1 MINTAHSSDVDSP
14 HQLYPVA
21 GWTAWR
27 RTLTSL
33 SVGSRSKVLIAGLVG
48 RRSTRFGVVLAALA
62 PLVLAAAPAAP
73 NPDPARLKDTV
84 EHLVDFGTR
93 HTLSSQTDSGR
104 GIGAAQ
110 RWVAAQFSAIGQQ
123 CGGCL
128 TVERIADH
136 MTGARLPPEGV
147 EITDILGVQK
157 GSDPN
162 RYVIVS
168 GHLDSRIT
176 DVMNATA
183 DAPGANDDGS
193 GVALVLEAA
202 RLLSREHFKATI
214 IYAAVAGE
222 EQGLYGSTLLAKTAK
237 ARGWRVDAML
247 NNDIVGNTMGQNGV
261 RVADRVRVFS
271 EGIRASED
279 LHQQMI
285 RRALGGEDDGP
296 SRALAKAADHV
307 AKGLP
312 RGLDVFVNRRPDRFG
327 RGGDH
332 FPFLALGYPA
342 IRFTVGAENW
352 TQQHQDLRTEGGIR
366 YGDTV
371 DRMDFPYLAKV
382 TAINV
387 ALIRR
392 LATAPPAPQ
401 GVTIAGALSFDTTV
415 EWQPVAGAVA
425 YRVHWRRDDKQE
437 WTDSRDVKGSQ
448 AVLKNVP
455 VDDTFV
461 GVSALAAD
469 GSESLVTFAGAGRD

>member
-1 MINTAHSSDVDSP
+1 MKLLI
-14 HQLYPVA
+14 
-21 GWTAWR
+21 
-27 RTLTSL
+27 LTPFL
-33 SVGSRSKVLIAGLVG
+33 
-48 RRSTRFGVVLAALA
+48 
-62 PLVLAAAPAAP
+62 LAAAPAAP
-73 NPDPARLKDTV
+73 SPDPARLKDTV
-84 EHLVDFGTR
+84 EHLVAFGTR
-93 HTLSSQTDSGR
+93 HTLSSQTDPKR

-110 RWVAAQFSAIGQQ
+110 HWVAGQFAAIGKQ
-123 CGGCL
+123 CGGCI

-136 MTGARLPPEGV
+136 ITGDRLPPAGV
-147 EITDILGVQK
+147 EIADILGVQK

-168 GHLDSRIT
+168 GHLDSRVT
-176 DVMNATA
+176 DVMDATS

-222 EQGLYGSTLLAKTAK
+222 EQGLDGSTLLAKTAK
-237 ARGWRVDAML
+237 TRGWQVDAML

-285 RRALGGEDDGP
+285 RRAIGGEDDGP

-307 AKGLP
+307 AQALP
-312 RGLDVFVNRRPDRFG
+312 QGLDVFVNRRPDRFG

-352 TQQHQDLRTEGGIR
+352 TQQHQDLRTEGGVR

-371 DRMDFPYLAKV
+371 DKMDFPYLAKV

-387 ALIRR
+387 ALLRR
-392 LATAPPAPQ
+392 VAAAPAAPQ
-401 GVTIAGALSFDTTV
+401 GVTIAGALSFDTNV
-415 EWQPVAGAVA
+415 KWQPVPGAVA
-425 YRVHWRRDDKQE
+425 YRVHWRRDDKQD
-437 WTDSRDVKGSQ
+437 WTDSRDVKGTQ
-448 AVLKNVP
+448 TVLKNIP